1 MFKRFLP
8 VAALAA
14 ALAAVSTMASAYM
27 AAAPVPIPAAFE
39 RPMSPAAACA
49 AEAQD
54 QFLSGPA
61 FDAFMDKC
69 TRVAVADLC
78 ERAASARK
86 LTGKKRAAFARECA
100 AQVEQAQN

>member
-8 VAALAA
+8 AMAASAALACASTA
-14 ALAAVSTMASAYM
+14 ALAYM

-49 AEAQD
+49 AEAQE

-61 FDAFMDKC
+61 FDSFMATC
-69 TRVAVADLC
+69 TRTGVAELC
-78 ERAASARK
+78 DRAASARK
-86 LTGKKRAAFARECA
+86 LTGKKRAAYTRECA
-100 AQVEQAQN
+100 VQVEQAQN